1 MNTFTV
7 QDMETV
13 NSLIQAFAQLSYD
26 DQMRMMGSEGVDR
39 VLRIRSKIN
48 TFDYCLTHN
57 TRWEDMTETDFDAMA
72 DEEMWDYDDAD
83 YSSNMPCDTYG
94 MCAGSSCSHYYQ
106 CQA

>member
-7 QDMETV
+7 QDMETMK
-13 NSLIQAFAQLSYD
+13 SLLQAFAELDYT

-48 TFDYCLTHN
+48 TFDYCLAHN
-57 TRWEDMTETDFDAMA
+57 TRWEDMTEADFEQMA
-72 DEEMWDYDDAD
+72 DEEMWDYEDD
-83 YSSNMPCDTYG
+83 YTGNMPCDTYG

-106 CQA
+106 CQG

>member
-48 TFDYCLTHN
+48 TFDYCLAHN
-57 TRWEDMTETDFDAMA
+57 TRWEDMTEADFDAMA
-72 DEEMWDYDDAD
+72 DEEMWNYG
-83 YSSNMPCDTYG
+83 NTCDGECYR
-94 MCAGSSCSHYYQ
+94 CNAYHHCSEV
-106 CQA
+106 